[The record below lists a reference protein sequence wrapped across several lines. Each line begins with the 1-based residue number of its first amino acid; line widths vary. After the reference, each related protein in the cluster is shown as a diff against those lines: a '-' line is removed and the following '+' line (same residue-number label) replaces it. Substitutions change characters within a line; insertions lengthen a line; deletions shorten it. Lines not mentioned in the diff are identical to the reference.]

1 MGLDMR
7 EKVHEIE
14 FLSIL
19 AFIARERQRIK
30 LESLPNS
37 KFSHNDLQIAYAFQ
51 NQFGVSREARQ
62 RDRVDA
68 GRDQRLVSSLVAIS
82 PDSSF
87 DAPLRLQQNFSDTPL
102 QSCQPAVTVEQATE
116 SSTFAQPTLN
126 LAQTPSANLL
136 DTGRKMPQLASS
148 LDGIEQAL
156 MGECDD
162 SIQRSLAYMV
172 ANWELCLILLPIRRF
187 VSVGCS

>member
-1 MGLDMR
+1 MGMDTR

-62 RDRVDA
+62 RDQVDA
-68 GRDQRLVSSLVAIS
+68 GADQRLVPSLVAIS

-87 DAPLRLQQNFSDTPL
+87 NTPLRLQQSFLDNPL
-102 QSCQPAVTVEQATE
+102 QSCQPAVTVEQATTE

-136 DTGRKMPQLASS
+136 DTGKKMPQLAPS
-148 LDGIEQAL
+148 LDGIEHAL

-162 SIQRSLAYMV
+162 SIQQSLAYTV
-172 ANWELCLILLPIRRF
+172 ASGGSSNLRRG
-187 VSVGCS
+187 VRLKSAQ